1 KVLYVGVSDWPAWEI
16 AQATTLA
23 DLRGWTPFVGLQTQY
38 SLAERASERDLLPMA
53 RALGLGVLAWSPL
66 AAGLLSGKYAQPGAT
81 GRLAD
86 RVRDDERTAH
96 LVREV
101 GAVASELGATSSQVA
116 LAWLLSRPGVTP
128 LLGATGEAQL
138 AENLASTEL
147 HLPDDA
153 LRRLDAASAVDLGF
167 PHDFLAS

>member
-1 KVLYVGVSDWPAWEI
+1 
-16 AQATTLA
+16 
-23 DLRGWTPFVGLQTQY
+23 
-38 SLAERASERDLLPMA
+38 M
-53 RALGLGVLAWSPL
+53 LAWSPL

-96 LVREV
+96 LVREL
-101 GAVASELGATSSQVA
+101 GAVAGELDATSSQVA

-153 LRRLDAASAVDLGF
+153 LRRLDAASAVDMGF
-167 PHDFLAS
+167 PHDFLASDQIRDVVYGDTRERLHPGRPGIELAGFAG